1 MPTKSL
7 ARVCVAVLALALA
20 LTLVPSLNSAGKNP
34 RARLQLFMKQPALA
48 LTAIFPWL
56 NPNTTAALTSTATQP
71 STPSTGRRRPTDVL
85 PIERPGGGD

>member
-7 ARVCVAVLALALA
+7 ARICVAVLALALV
-20 LTLVPSLNSAGKNP
+20 LTLVPSLNSAAQNP
-34 RARLQLFMKQPALA
+34 RTRLQLILKQPVLVVA
-48 LTAIFPWL
+48 AIFPWL
-56 NPNTTAALTSTATQP
+56 NQNPAAALTSTATQP